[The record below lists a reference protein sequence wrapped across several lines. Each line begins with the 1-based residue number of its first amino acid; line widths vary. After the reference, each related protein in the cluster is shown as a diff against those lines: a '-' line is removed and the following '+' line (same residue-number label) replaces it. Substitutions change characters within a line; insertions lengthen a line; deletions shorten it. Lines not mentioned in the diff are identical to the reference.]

1 MEGRHSWGIDG
12 PADSEDLFVG
22 DDYREERMME
32 GLVKGRQQRKARESR
47 GEPLLASGWAGMY
60 YSS

>member
-1 MEGRHSWGIDG
+1 M
-12 PADSEDLFVG
+12 G